1 MTIRIGLAAFASGA
15 IVSILSGC
23 FTGGVAAAYAFVA
36 LWVWWI
42 VAKVG
47 TETLANQR
55 WLIMSFTACVHGL
68 LFLSLVAIM
77 RSAFP
82 QLEKTRFR
90 IAIFLGGVLFYGL
103 VLSFAFPSD
112 VP

>member
-1 MTIRIGLAAFASGA
+1 MTIRTSVAAFASGA
-15 IVSILSGC
+15 IVSILSGR

-36 LWVWWI
+36 LWVWRI
-42 VAKVG
+42 VTKVS

-55 WLIMSFTACVHGL
+55 WLIMSLTACVHGL
-68 LFLSLVAIM
+68 LFVAIVAII

-90 IAIFLGGVLFYGL
+90 IWIFFVGILLYGL
-103 VLSFAFPSD
+103 LLSFAFPAD